1 MSAPFKGPIY
11 GNNELPPTES
21 HLDLEGQRVTTI
33 PGSDDAHQIV
43 AHQER
48 QNLLRG
54 LSQRH
59 VQMIAIAGAIV
70 CDTPISFSCHSL
82 SGRILGR

>member
-1 MSAPFKGPIY
+1 MAIPFKGPTHDDREISPNRQPGGY
-11 GNNELPPTES
+11 APAIDDNEPL
-21 HLDLEGQRVTTI
+21 Q
-33 PGSDDAHQIV
+33 QQQQQYIV
-43 AHQER
+43 SQEER

-70 CDTPISFSCHSL
+70 CEPIPHYSEFS
-82 SGRILGR
+82 IK